1 MNRVYFEINEK
12 SARTAHEMMLFS
24 DYQEGSR
31 TAEYRSYVDKT
42 YDLADEIVKESPEDA
57 ERVYSIAERYSKK
70 MADNINASS
79 RIGCMCPSVM
89 ICGPA
94 NFPVKKKERQNAAA
108 DRNYQEW
115 KEIQK
120 LLDKMRGIANGKDV
134 IKSGDADAVE
144 RLEKKLETLKAEQE
158 KMKAANKAIRM
169 KDIGKGDAELVKL
182 GFSEAEI
189 ESLRKPDFCGRI
201 GYPDYALRNNNA
213 NIHRVEGR
221 LKKLKKLKSAKES
234 GKQEYENRFFKVVEN
249 TELMRLQLLF
259 DGKPDADIR
268 DILKSNGFRWSPR
281 NRCWQRQLTDNAKYA
296 LKQTIKELESRQEV

>member
-12 SARTAHEMMLFS
+12 SAKTAHEMMSFS

-31 TAEYRSYVDKT
+31 TAEYRAYVDKA
-42 YDLADEIVKESPEDA
+42 YDLADEIAEESPEDA
-57 ERVYSIAERYSKK
+57 ERVYFIAERYSKK
-70 MADNINASS
+70 MADNMNASS

-108 DRNYQEW
+108 DKNYQEW

-120 LLDKMRGIANGKDV
+120 LLDKMRNISNGREI
-134 IKSGDADAVE
+134 IKAGDADAEE
-144 RLEKKLETLKAEQE
+144 RLEKKLENLKAEQE

-169 KDIGKGDAELVKL
+169 KDIGKGDAALIKL

-189 ESLRKPDFCGRI
+189 ENLRTPDFCGRI

-221 LKKLKKLKSAKES
+221 LKRLRSAKES
-234 GKQEYENRFFKVVEN
+234 GKQEYENNFFKVVEN

-259 DGKPDADIR
+259 DGKPDADVR
-268 DILKSNGFRWSPR
+268 NILKSNGFRWSPR
-281 NRCWQRQLTDNAKYA
+281 NQCWQRQLTDNAKYA
-296 LKQTIKELESRQEV
+296 LKRTIKELESRQEA

>member
-1 MNRVYFEINEK
+1 MNRTYYEINEK
-12 SARTAHEMMLFS
+12 SAKTAHEMMSFS

-31 TAEYRSYVDKT
+31 TAEYRSYVDKA
-42 YDLADEIVKESPEDA
+42 YDLADEIVKEKPELA
-57 ERVYSIAERYSKK
+57 ERVYSIAKRYSKK
-70 MADNINASS
+70 MADNMNASS

-108 DRNYQEW
+108 DKNYQEW

-120 LLDKMRGIANGKDV
+120 LLNKMRSISNGCEV
-134 IKSGDADAVE
+134 IKCGDADALE
-144 RLEKKLETLKAEQE
+144 RLEKKLETLKAEQDR
-158 KMKAANKAIRM
+158 MKAANKAIRM
-169 KDIGKGDAELVKL
+169 KDTGKGDAELIKL
-182 GFSEAEI
+182 GFSETEI
-189 ESLRKPDFCGRI
+189 ESLRTPDFCGRI

-221 LKKLKKLKSAKES
+221 LKKLRSAKES
-234 GKQEYENRFFKVVEN
+234 GSQEYENRFFKVVEN

-281 NRCWQRQLTDNAKYA
+281 NQCWQRQLTDNAKYA
-296 LKQTIKELESRQEV
+296 LKQVIKGLDNRQEA